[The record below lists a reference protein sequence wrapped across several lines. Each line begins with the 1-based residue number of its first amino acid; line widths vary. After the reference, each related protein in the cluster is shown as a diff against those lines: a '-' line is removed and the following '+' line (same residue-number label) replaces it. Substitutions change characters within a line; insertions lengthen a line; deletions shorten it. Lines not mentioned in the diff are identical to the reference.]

1 VFLIAE
7 TTQPGEAHA
16 IAERL
21 RREVAAIPRGATA
34 SVGVASITREGAA
47 DVDARTV
54 IEHLGDAAD
63 TAMYEAKRAGGNQTR
78 HAESDWIHST

>member
-1 VFLIAE
+1 M
-7 TTQPGEAHA
+7 TQPGEAHA

-34 SVGVASITREGAA
+34 SVGVASITRDGAA

-54 IEHLGDAAD
+54 IEHLVDAAD

-78 HAESDWIHST
+78 HAESD